1 MTPPGSNDL
10 VWIRRKSLRIRPGV
24 AETPIRRGRR
34 ILAAATVIACTLT
47 APAAEWVPRMLLLD
61 AALVGTDVV
70 AVGERGTI
78 VRSGDEGMTWTRSES
93 RTFAT
98 LTAVSFA
105 PDSAARIGWA
115 VGHDALIL
123 GTTDAGQTWAVSF
136 QGPNLQDSFLDVL
149 ALDATNAIAIGAYGL
164 CLVTADAGQ
173 TWTRRELSRED
184 VHCNRITRGPTGT
197 LYIAGER
204 GTLLRSKDR
213 GANWTAIPAPYEGSF
228 YGVLPLG
235 PTLLLAHGLRGHA
248 YQSSNDGETWT
259 LVPTP
264 ATALYAAAVRLQNG
278 DILLAG
284 NAPTLAQ
291 SVDQGRTFTASPNA
305 AGALADLLQLPS
317 GRVLAVG
324 ESGVTIFPLRP

>member
-1 MTPPGSNDL
+1 MAFAFP
-10 VWIRRKSLRIRPGV
+10 
-24 AETPIRRGRR
+24 
-34 ILAAATVIACTLT
+34 

-61 AALVGTDVV
+61 AALVGTDVI

-78 VRSGDEGMTWTRSES
+78 VRSTDEGKTWTRSES

-105 PDSAARIGWA
+105 PESAAHLGWA

-123 GTTDAGQTWAVSF
+123 GTTDAGKTWTVRY

-184 VHCNRITRGPTGT
+184 VHFNRITRGPSGT
-197 LYIAGER
+197 LYVAGER
-204 GTLLRSKDR
+204 GTLLCSKDR
-213 GANWTAIPAPYEGSF
+213 GATWTAIPAPYEGSF

-235 PTLLLAHGLRGHA
+235 PTHLLAYGLRGHA

-259 LVPTP
+259 LAPTP
-264 ATALYAAAVRLQNG
+264 APALYAAAVRLQNG
-278 DILLAG
+278 PILLAG

-291 SVDQGRTFTASPNA
+291 SIDQGRTFTAGPRA
-305 AGALADLLQLPS
+305 AGALAELLQLP
-317 GRVLAVG
+317 GGGLLAVG
-324 ESGVTIFPLRP
+324 ESGVTLFPLRP